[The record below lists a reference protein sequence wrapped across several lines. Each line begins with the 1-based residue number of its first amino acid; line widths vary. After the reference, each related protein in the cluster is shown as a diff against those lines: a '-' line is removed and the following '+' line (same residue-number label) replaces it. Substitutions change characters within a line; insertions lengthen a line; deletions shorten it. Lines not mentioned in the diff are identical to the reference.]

1 MISFETE
8 QTNDLLF
15 TENLLWSFL
24 EEAVATANKPM
35 HQAIIASA
43 KENLA
48 IMRTVV
54 LRRVDKE
61 TQKIF
66 FHTDI
71 RSEKINDIRSTQQL
85 SWLFYD
91 QNYRSQIR
99 MSGHTV
105 IHHMDELANDHW
117 VKTAHY
123 SRRCYLQPEAP
134 GTRVEGFKEV
144 EKGVK
149 TNVKYTMEESE
160 AGFSNFVV
168 VETEVDW
175 MEWYYTHSTGNRRAV
190 FTYAGNALKEY
201 YWIAP

>member
-15 TENLLWSFL
+15 TENLLWDFL

-35 HQAIIASA
+35 HQAIIGSA
-43 KENLA
+43 KEDLA

-54 LRRVDKE
+54 LRRVDKD
-61 TQKIF
+61 TQKIY
-66 FHTDI
+66 FHTDV
-71 RSEKINDIRSTQQL
+71 RSDKINDIRSTQKL

-91 QNYRSQIR
+91 QTYRTQIR
-99 MSGHTV
+99 MSGKTIV
-105 IHHMDELANDHW
+105 HHMDDLAKEHW
-117 VKTAHY
+117 MKTAHY
-123 SRRCYLQPEAP
+123 SRRCYLLPHAP

-149 TNVKYTMEESE
+149 TNMKYTMEESE
-160 AGFSNFVV
+160 VGFQQFAV
-168 VETEVDW
+168 VETQVDW
-175 MEWYYTHSTGNRRAV
+175 MEWYYTHHTGNRRAV
-190 FTYAGNALKEY
+190 FTYEGNALKDS